1 MKTLADNYALILLAL
16 AAVFTAI
23 TSVYQI
29 MIKTP
34 NEKEE
39 TLNNAIKNMKNWL
52 MIATV
57 EAEKQFGSGTGQLK
71 LKYVYGIFIDKFP
84 DLATIISFEV
94 FSEIVK
100 DALKEMQH
108 LIETNPKVKEY
119 IEGE

>member
-1 MKTLADNYALILLAL
+1 MKTLADNYALILLVL

-29 MIKTP
+29 MVKKP

-39 TLNNAIKNMKNWL
+39 MLNNAIKNMKNWL

-57 EAEKQFGSGTGQLK
+57 EAEKQFGTGTGQLK

-94 FSEIVK
+94 FSELVK
-100 DALKEMQH
+100 EALKEMQH

-119 IEGE
+119 IEGK